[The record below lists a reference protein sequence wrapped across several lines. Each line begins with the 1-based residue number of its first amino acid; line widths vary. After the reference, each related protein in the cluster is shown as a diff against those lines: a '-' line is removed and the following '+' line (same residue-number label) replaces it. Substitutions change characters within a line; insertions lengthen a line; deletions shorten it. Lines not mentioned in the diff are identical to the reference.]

1 LKRLKIEKI
10 KTGISQC
17 NDAKSDRLPQ
27 VICPLK
33 ENTISGILIEFEEI
47 SRRCKKFFENKNN
60 KKLENVDDLLKELDK
75 FIRLFCEGYTL
86 KKIFELS
93 YYKSIENGEISPNSK
108 LFYDMDFI
116 ERRCHTK
123 EGER

>member
-1 LKRLKIEKI
+1 VKKVIEEI

-17 NDAKSDRLPQ
+17 NDNDTKSDRLPQ

-60 KKLENVDDLLKELDK
+60 KKLENVDGLLKELDK
-75 FIRLFCEGYTL
+75 FIRLFRECYTL
-86 KKIFELS
+86 EKELNCFS
-93 YYKSIENGEISPNSK
+93 LLMMKFLQTVN
-108 LFYDMDFI
+108 FFM
-116 ERRCHTK
+116 T
-123 EGER
+123 